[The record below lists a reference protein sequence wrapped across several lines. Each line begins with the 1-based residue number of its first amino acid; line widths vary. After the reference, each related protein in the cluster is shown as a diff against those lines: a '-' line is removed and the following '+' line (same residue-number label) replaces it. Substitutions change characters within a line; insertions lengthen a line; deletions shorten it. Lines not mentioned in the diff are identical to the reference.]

1 MRRLSFMCLSHAHF
15 SQCFNVPVA
24 KLVLHTPT
32 HTFTHTHM
40 QRPEFPVIRKQSRS
54 IIRTSGPK

>member
-1 MRRLSFMCLSHAHF
+1 MCLSHAHF